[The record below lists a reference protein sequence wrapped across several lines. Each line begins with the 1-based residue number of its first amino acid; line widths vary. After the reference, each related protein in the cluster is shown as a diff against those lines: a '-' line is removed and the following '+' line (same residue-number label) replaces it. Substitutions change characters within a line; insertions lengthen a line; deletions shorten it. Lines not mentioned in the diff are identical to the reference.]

1 MYLEAQHWGS
11 LSNILSLYFGPSVLQ
26 FGALASAL
34 RPTAK
39 KFKFDFD
46 TYPFL
51 QYFDKQK
58 SFHAETKITCLNLL
72 FLFSKKCSSNKFVF
86 NSSNSN
92 ASNQN
97 LKPLYI
103 ALII

>member
-1 MYLEAQHWGS
+1 M
-11 LSNILSLYFGPSVLQ
+11 SLYFGPSVLQ
-26 FGALASAL
+26 FGALDSAL

-51 QYFDKQK
+51 QYFDKKK

-72 FLFSKKCSSNKFVF
+72 FYLAKNVVPT
-86 NSSNSN
+86 
-92 ASNQN
+92 N
-97 LKPLYI
+97 LYLTVQIQMPLTKI
-103 ALII
+103 